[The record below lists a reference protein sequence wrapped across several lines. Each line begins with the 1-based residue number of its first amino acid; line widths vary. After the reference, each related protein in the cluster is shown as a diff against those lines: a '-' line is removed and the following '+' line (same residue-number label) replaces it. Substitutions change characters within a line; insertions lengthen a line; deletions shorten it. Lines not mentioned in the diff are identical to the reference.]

1 MNKILVIDDNLDDLT
16 LAQLALSH
24 AGYDVV
30 ATGNPTHGL
39 ATALDGEF
47 DGIVLDVEMP
57 DLPGHEVLK
66 RLRSDDRTRGVP
78 ILFLSARS
86 EGEDRVRG
94 LRAGADDYLVK
105 PFHGEELI
113 VRVQRLIS
121 RAGKSVE
128 SLEGNLEEFTLT
140 DVLQTLLVS
149 RKSGFLIV
157 AAPAGL
163 GRLVLSE
170 GHVLS
175 ASYGHRVGRE
185 ALLGM
190 VSEAHGRF
198 RFVAQVTSGFSRADT
213 IDLPSSLLE
222 AAWISDELAQR
233 RDKLPAVDSPLSLLR
248 RDLARPAS
256 TLPNLPLE
264 EICARLDERPG
275 TTLGQLAASEEAAP
289 DRLRLAVAFLLEL
302 GAIRASPSDRKGS

>member
-30 ATGNPTHGL
+30 ATGNPSHGL
-39 ATALDGEF
+39 MIALEGEF
-47 DGIVLDVEMP
+47 DGVVLDVEMP
-57 DLPGHEVLK
+57 DLSGHELLK

-78 ILFLSARS
+78 ILFLSART
-86 EGEDRVRG
+86 EGEDRVSG
-94 LRAGADDYLVK
+94 LKAGADDYLDK

-128 SLEGNLEEFTLT
+128 SLEGNLEEFALT

-149 RKSGFLIV
+149 RKSGFLII
-157 AAPAGL
+157 AAPSGL

-190 VSEAHGRF
+190 VSESHGRF

-222 AAWISDELAQR
+222 AAWIADELAQR
-233 RDKLPAVDSPLSLLR
+233 KSALPSPEAPLTLLR
-248 RDLARPAS
+248 RDLARPTS
-256 TLPNLPLE
+256 TLPTLPLE
-264 EICARLDERPG
+264 AICARLDMKPG

-289 DRLRLAVAFLLEL
+289 DRLRLAIAFLLEQ
-302 GAIRASPSDRKGS
+302 GAIQASPTDRKAG